1 MFVSKMESTTEEVVA
16 AKKPP
21 LEHEN
26 KFKSS
31 LHSKRETISKIIG
44 VSSGP
49 TYVYIVVSKDP
60 SRIKPGFKS
69 VPLQIYFEIAG
80 LANAEKWREIQNIVA
95 EERF

>member
-49 TYVYIVVSKDP
+49 TYVYIVVSTSHKIH
-60 SRIKPGFKS
+60 R
-69 VPLQIYFEIAG
+69 
-80 LANAEKWREIQNIVA
+80 
-95 EERF
+95 

>member
-21 LEHEN
+21 LDHEN

-49 TYVYIVVSKDP
+49 TYVYIVVSITHKKHDQRQIGRYKKM
-60 SRIKPGFKS
+60 STSTFSGF
-69 VPLQIYFEIAG
+69 
-80 LANAEKWREIQNIVA
+80 
-95 EERF
+95 

>member
-49 TYVYIVVSKDP
+49 TYVYIVVSNTHETHSSNLSALVKIYV
-60 SRIKPGFKS
+60 SKS
-69 VPLQIYFEIAG
+69 VC
-80 LANAEKWREIQNIVA
+80 
-95 EERF
+95 

>member
-21 LEHEN
+21 LDHEN

-49 TYVYIVVSKDP
+49 TYVYIVVSITMDHWLWILHSFEKFQNA
-60 SRIKPGFKS
+60 IFFKIS
-69 VPLQIYFEIAG
+69 
-80 LANAEKWREIQNIVA
+80 
-95 EERF
+95 

>member
-1 MFVSKMESTTEEVVA
+1 MHVFVPIHAFHRLLDKESKKYVTWGHVLDMFVSKMESTTEEVVA

-49 TYVYIVVSKDP
+49 TYVYIVVSIFHKIH
-60 SRIKPGFKS
+60 R
-69 VPLQIYFEIAG
+69 
-80 LANAEKWREIQNIVA
+80 
-95 EERF
+95 